1 MHPYTS
7 FEDGKI
13 DDLILPD
20 GSIIDYDTKD
30 DWRRRRKRSWQA
42 CRVKERNEGASKDP
56 GCTKKTQGNRV
67 GITFPLID
75 SDGGVTRSR
84 YMSIKQELCKIIWTN
99 AE

>member
-1 MHPYTS
+1 MPVY
-7 FEDGKI
+7 K
-13 DDLILPD
+13 
-20 GSIIDYDTKD
+20 
-30 DWRRRRKRSWQA
+30 
-42 CRVKERNEGASKDP
+42 KDP

-84 YMSIKQELCKIIWTN
+84 YMSIKQDSCKIIWTN